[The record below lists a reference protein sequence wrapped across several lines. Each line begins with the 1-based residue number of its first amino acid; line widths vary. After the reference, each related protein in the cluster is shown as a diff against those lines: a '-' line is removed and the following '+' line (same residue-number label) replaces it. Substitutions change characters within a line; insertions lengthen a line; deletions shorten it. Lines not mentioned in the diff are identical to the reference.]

1 MPERD
6 AAIQRLL
13 AANAQWAQDVSK
25 QEPDFFEQSAKGQ
38 SPHVRCSILTHS
50 DADVPYRLSG

>member
-6 AAIQRLL
+6 AATQRLL

-25 QEPDFFEQSAKGQ
+25 QEPHFFEQSAKGQ
-38 SPHVRCSILTHS
+38 SPHVRCPPFQHQH
-50 DADVPYRLSG
+50 RR